1 MSGKA
6 MPTGTHYGE
15 YLQLDKLL
23 SAQVPRSGMN
33 QEPAHDEMLF
43 IVIHQ
48 AYELW
53 FKLILHELGSVQK
66 LFGTT
71 SLDERR
77 MGFIVSRLERVT
89 EIQRVLVDQLNIL
102 ETMTPLDFLDFRDY
116 LVPASGFQSI
126 QFRLIEAA
134 LGLRQEDRTAYGQH
148 AYRTR
153 LNDDERTTL
162 EKSEESPSLVEL
174 VEGWLER
181 IPFLNFGDYNFW
193 KEYLAGVNT
202 MLADDAEIIRNNEM
216 LTADEKRD
224 QLAQLADT
232 KEGFRILLDEEAHNE
247 LRKQGERRLSHRAMS
262 AALFIDLYRDYP
274 ALQLPH
280 KLLGLLVDIDEL
292 FTAWRQRHAIMVHR
306 MIGRKIGTGGSS
318 GHQYLKSAADKHR
331 VFSDLFDLPTY
342 LIPRS
347 SLPKLPPSVESRL
360 GFAYEAER
368 ETDR

>member
-6 MPTGTHYGE
+6 MPTGTHYAD

-23 SAQVPRSGMN
+23 SAQTPRSGMN
-33 QEPAHDEMLF
+33 GDPAHDEMLF
-43 IVIHQ
+43 IIIHQ

-53 FKLILHELGSVQK
+53 FKLILHELDSVIS
-66 LFGTT
+66 LFRSE

-102 ETMTPLDFLDFRDY
+102 ETMTGLDFLDFRDY
-116 LVPASGFQSI
+116 LVPASGFQSV
-126 QFRLIEAA
+126 QFRLIESA
-134 LGLRQEDRTAYGQH
+134 LGLRQEDRTSFSQD

-153 LNDDERTTL
+153 LNEGERSTL
-162 EKSEESPSLVEL
+162 EASEKATNLAEL

-181 IPFLNFGDYNFW
+181 TPFLDFGGYNFW
-193 KEYLAGVNT
+193 NEYLNGVT
-202 MLADDAEIIRNNEM
+202 KMLEADAEIIRTNDM
-216 LTADEKRD
+216 LSETEKKD

-232 KEGFRILLDEEAHNE
+232 EQGFRILLDEDAHNE
-247 LRKQGERRLSHRAMS
+247 LRAKGQRRLSHRAMS
-262 AALFIDLYRDYP
+262 AALFIDLYREYP

-280 KLLGLLVDIDEL
+280 KMLGLLVDIDEL
-292 FTAWRQRHAIMVHR
+292 FTAWRQRHALMVHR

-318 GHQYLKSAADKHR
+318 GHRYLKSAADKHR

-347 SLPKLPPSVESRL
+347 SLPKLPPEVEKRL
-360 GFAYEAER
+360 GFAYESEL
-368 ETDR
+368 